1 MLKGVPVHRHRYLV
15 EQFQICCAGR
25 ILGYFSQG
33 PTFFVR
39 EYLEHRQDMPQSRVK
54 YHGLPVP
61 PSKII
66 RHETW
71 CSKWNFW
78 SQQFFQRNFSLKF
91 WWHWKKNMVRVIGR
105 ENFETRTVHVQSY
118 STSTI
123 VRAHDSIYISIL
135 SIVPHRGNIF

>member
-54 YHGLPVP
+54 YHGLPEAP
-61 PSKII
+61 
-66 RHETW
+66 
-71 CSKWNFW
+71 
-78 SQQFFQRNFSLKF
+78 L
-91 WWHWKKNMVRVIGR
+91 
-105 ENFETRTVHVQSY
+105 
-118 STSTI
+118 
-123 VRAHDSIYISIL
+123 VRADHDS
-135 SIVPHRGNIF
+135 